1 MIYLGLHDLIYLHF
15 HGHKHQEEIVNTFT
29 VQHLSKEQI
38 KTGSFLKKTPQAF
51 ITFLFYELS
60 SLLLSTRSNGI
71 VLFSINETWKSGSL
85 ELWGGRQILQL
96 HHVLIQAAYTMVS
109 FQYG

>member
-38 KTGSFLKKTPQAF
+38 KTGSFLKKLPRP
-51 ITFLFYELS
+51 L
-60 SLLLSTRSNGI
+60 
-71 VLFSINETWKSGSL
+71 
-85 ELWGGRQILQL
+85 
-96 HHVLIQAAYTMVS
+96 
-109 FQYG
+109 

>member
-85 ELWGGRQILQL
+85 ELWGGGGKYYNYI
-96 HHVLIQAAYTMVS
+96 T
-109 FQYG
+109 F